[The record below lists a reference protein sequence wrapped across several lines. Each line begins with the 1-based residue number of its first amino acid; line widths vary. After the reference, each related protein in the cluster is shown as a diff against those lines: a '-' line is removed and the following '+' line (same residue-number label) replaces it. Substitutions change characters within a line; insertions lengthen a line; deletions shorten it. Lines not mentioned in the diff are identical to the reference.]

1 MTFGA
6 SPPSPAGYYFNSFL
20 APLEPWLAREDVT
33 DIYINRPGEIWI
45 ERLGSGIERREDSA
59 LTEQLLARLARQI
72 AAHGSQGISR
82 AAPLLAA
89 SLPDG
94 SRVQV
99 VAPPATRGG
108 GHVLAIRRHVKASFS
123 LTDWRNSDAFAG
135 LSQGQGAIDRER
147 VWHTVGER
155 EAPDLLRDAVRSRR
169 NIIVSGGT
177 SSGKTTFLNALLAE
191 IPASER
197 LLTIE
202 DTGELRIA
210 HPNAVGLIAAR
221 GRLAEADVSA
231 EDLLIA
237 ALRMRPDRI
246 ILGELRGSEAFT
258 FLRAVN
264 TGHPGSMTT
273 IHADTPQRAI
283 EQLALLV
290 LQTGSRLSRDDVR
303 HYVRE
308 SIDVFVQLKRH
319 DGKRRVSQVMVA
331 E

>member
-1 MTFGA
+1 MDTATA
-6 SPPSPAGYYFNSFL
+6 SPSAGYYLDSFL
-20 APLEPWLAREDVT
+20 APLASWLSREDVT
-33 DIYINRPGEIWI
+33 DIYINRPGEVWI
-45 ERLGSGIERREDSA
+45 ESLGGAIECHQDSA
-59 LTEQLLARLARQI
+59 LSEQLLGRLARQI

-94 SRVQV
+94 SRVQII
-99 VAPPATRGG
+99 APPATRA
-108 GHVLAIRRHVKASFS
+108 GHVLAIRRHVKADFS
-123 LTDWRNSDAFAG
+123 LSDWRDSDAFVG
-135 LSQGQGAIDRER
+135 LKRSEAAIDRER
-147 VWHTVGER
+147 SWHTVGES
-155 EAPDLLRDAVRSRR
+155 EAPELLVEAVRARR
-169 NIIVSGGT
+169 NIIVAGGT

-191 IPASER
+191 IPRHER

-202 DTGELRIA
+202 DTEELRIE

-221 GRLAEADVSA
+221 GRLAEADISA

-264 TGHPGSMTT
+264 TGHPGSMTS

-290 LQTGSRLSRDDVR
+290 LQTGSRLSREDVR

-308 SIDVFVQLKRH
+308 SIDVFVQLERRE
-319 DGKRRVSQVMVA
+319 GRRRVSQVMVA

>member
-1 MTFGA
+1 MEVDTA
-6 SPPSPAGYYFNSFL
+6 LSATGYYLDSFL
-20 APLEPWLAREDVT
+20 APLRPWLSREDVT

-45 ERLGSGIERREDSA
+45 ESLGGGIERHDDPA
-59 LTEQLLARLARQI
+59 LSEQLLARLARQV
-72 AAHGSQGISR
+72 AAHGAQGISR

-89 SLPDG
+89 SLPG
-94 SRVQV
+94 GARVQV

-108 GHVLAIRRHVKASFS
+108 HVLAIRRHVKTNFS
-123 LTDWRNSDAFAG
+123 LTDWRDSDAFTG
-135 LSQGQGAIDRER
+135 LAKGTAPIDRER
-147 VWHTVGER
+147 IWHMVGEV
-155 EAPDLLRDAVRSRR
+155 EAPILLAEAVRARK
-169 NIIVSGGT
+169 NIIVAGGT

-191 IPASER
+191 IPREER

-202 DTGELRIA
+202 DTEELRIE

-246 ILGELRGSEAFT
+246 ILGELRGADAFT

-308 SIDVFVQLKRH
+308 SIDVFVQLERRA
-319 DGKRRVSQVMVA
+319 GLRRVSQVMVA

>member
-1 MTFGA
+1 MEDGA
-6 SPPSPAGYYFNSFL
+6 LTASQGFYLDNFL
-20 APLEPWLAREDVT
+20 APLAPWLARADVT
-33 DIYINRPGEIWI
+33 DIYVNRPGEIWI
-45 ERLGSGIERREDSA
+45 ESLGGGIEHHEDPA

-94 SRVQV
+94 SRVQI
-99 VAPPATRGG
+99 VAPPATRG
-108 GHVLAIRRHVKASFS
+108 GHVLAIRRHVKAEFS
-123 LTDWRNSDAFAG
+123 LADWRDSGAFEG
-135 LSQGQGAIDRER
+135 LAEGDTALDRER
-147 VWHTVGER
+147 SWHTLGEKD
-155 EAPDLLRDAVRSRR
+155 APAILAEAVRTRR

-191 IPASER
+191 IPRDER

-202 DTGELRIA
+202 DTEELRIE

-308 SIDVFVQLKRH
+308 SIDVFVQLERRH
-319 DGKRRVSQVMVA
+319 GQRRVSQVMVA

>member
-1 MTFGA
+1 M
-6 SPPSPAGYYFNSFL
+6 
-20 APLEPWLAREDVT
+20 
-33 DIYINRPGEIWI
+33 
-45 ERLGSGIERREDSA
+45 
-59 LTEQLLARLARQI
+59 
-72 AAHGSQGISR
+72 R
-82 AAPLLAA
+82 AN
-89 SLPDG
+89 
-94 SRVQV
+94 
-99 VAPPATRGG
+99 
-108 GHVLAIRRHVKASFS
+108 FS
-123 LTDWRNSDAFAG
+123 LADWRDSDAFAG
-135 LSQGQGAIDRER
+135 LAKGEVAINRER
-147 VWHTVGER
+147 VWHMVGET
-155 EAPDLLRDAVRSRR
+155 EAADILAGAVRARR

-191 IPASER
+191 IPREER

-202 DTGELRIA
+202 DTEELRIE

-246 ILGELRGSEAFT
+246 ILGELRGAEAFT

-308 SIDVFVQLKRH
+308 SIDVFVQLERH
-319 DGKRRVSQVMVA
+319 NGKRRVSQVMVA

>member
-1 MTFGA
+1 MEVSA
-6 SPPSPAGYYFNSFL
+6 PSETRGFYLDSFL
-20 APLEPWLAREDVT
+20 APLAPWLTRADVT
-33 DIYINRPGEIWI
+33 DIYVNRPGEIWV
-45 ERLGSGIERREDSA
+45 ESLGGGIERYEDPA

-94 SRVQV
+94 SRVQI
-99 VAPPATRGG
+99 VAPPATRG
-108 GHVLAIRRHVKASFS
+108 GHVLAIRRHVKANFS
-123 LTDWRNSDAFAG
+123 LADWHDSGAFAD
-135 LSQGQGAIDRER
+135 LAQGETALDRER
-147 VWHTVGER
+147 NWHTIGDR
-155 EAPDLLRDAVRSRR
+155 EAQSTLSEAVRARR

-177 SSGKTTFLNALLAE
+177 STGKTTFLNALLAE
-191 IPASER
+191 IPRHER

-202 DTGELRIA
+202 DTEELRIE
-210 HPNAVGLIAAR
+210 HSNAVGLIAAR
-221 GRLAEADVSA
+221 GRLAEADVNA

-273 IHADTPQRAI
+273 IHADTPERAI

-308 SIDVFVQLKRH
+308 SIDVFVQLERR
-319 DGKRRVSQVMVA
+319 DGQRRVSQVMVA

>member
-1 MTFGA
+1 MDTATA
-6 SPPSPAGYYFNSFL
+6 SASAGYYLDSFL
-20 APLEPWLAREDVT
+20 APLASWLSREDVT
-33 DIYINRPGEIWI
+33 DIYINRPGEVWI
-45 ERLGSGIERREDSA
+45 ESLGGAIERHEDPA
-59 LTEQLLARLARQI
+59 LTEQLLGRLARQI

-94 SRVQV
+94 SRVQII
-99 VAPPATRGG
+99 APPATRA
-108 GHVLAIRRHVKASFS
+108 GHVLAIRRHVKAEFS
-123 LTDWRNSDAFAG
+123 LAEWRDSDAFVG
-135 LSQGQGAIDRER
+135 LKRSEAAIDRER
-147 VWHTVGER
+147 SWRTVGEG
-155 EAPDLLRDAVRSRR
+155 EAPEVLADAVRARR

-191 IPASER
+191 IPRDER

-202 DTGELRIA
+202 DTEELRIA

-264 TGHPGSMTT
+264 TGHPGSMTS

-290 LQTGSRLSRDDVR
+290 LQTGSRLSREDVR

-308 SIDVFVQLKRH
+308 SIDVFVQLERRE
-319 DGKRRVSQVMVA
+319 GKRRVRQVMVA